1 MKTYIKIFSTLFI
14 GATVLFSCQQAEEP
28 QLDAVQP
35 EAKMTRAFG
44 DKTPIVNI
52 YVETNDV
59 NPLNAGDYKLPN
71 GKPYADIV
79 EFFASNIH
87 KETVNGVVR
96 PTLYLNDKMTNLLEN
111 GGYLTYVKPLQD
123 MGIKVL
129 LTVLGDWQNI
139 GVTSMNDT
147 QADQFATILAYAV
160 QKYGLDGIGFDNEY
174 DGSPTTVTVLGATS
188 LPNCALRCRPTSS
201 SLYSSGATM
210 ALRRS
215 TPRPAPRSITF
226 MLTSGIALT
235 SV

>member
-174 DGSPTTVTVLGATS
+174 DGSPTTVSGSWGNIITKLRAKMPADKLITVFQW
-188 LPNCALRCRPTSS
+188 
-201 SLYSSGATM
+201 ATM